1 MKRKLRISAIVDTDA
16 GVSAVAAHA
25 GDSLLSMA
33 SWIRMEGHA
42 CSLEDEGLSVEHAKL
57 PPLRRKEGRTTKG
70 TGNYKM
76 VVRLETDETDM
87 LLIEDLAEQAME
99 EFMTYLRDY
108 DPGARLFEG
117 EVIELKIGE
126 KLTTKETGNDQ
137 EENQQR

>member
-1 MKRKLRISAIVDTDA
+1 VQDRARKS
-16 GVSAVAAHA
+16 
-25 GDSLLSMA
+25 
-33 SWIRMEGHA
+33 
-42 CSLEDEGLSVEHAKL
+42 
-57 PPLRRKEGRTTKG
+57 KG
-70 TGNYKM
+70 TGNYKL
-76 VVRLETDETDM
+76 VIRLESSETDL

-117 EVIELKIGE
+117 EVTELKIGE